1 MFPII
6 INYDIGGRFTMSRS
20 YIYHCLT
27 CGKSYEY
34 CPSCAVVKPKF
45 SIESFCCKKHQEIY
59 NILSK
64 HGCHNATAEETLAAL
79 KDYDTTGLTESIQ
92 AHIDSL
98 QPKKAEVEV
107 TEEKSEVK
115 VDETAVESKVDK
127 AVETNK
133 KFSFRTQE

>member
-6 INYDIGGRFTMSRS
+6 VNYDIGGRFTKSRN

-59 NILSK
+59 EILSK
-64 HGCHNATAEETLAAL
+64 HGCHLATAEETLAAL
-79 KDYDTTGLTESIQ
+79 KDYDTTGVTEDIQ

-98 QPKKAEVEV
+98 QPNKVEV
-107 TEEKSEVK
+107 KA
-115 VDETAVESKVDK
+115 DETKVESKK